1 MTEEQVLQTI
11 QKVVYRTANKYKFGY
26 YDYDDICQEG
36 FIIAMEG
43 LERYDGVRPLENFL
57 AVHVSNRLKNF
68 KRDNFCRQEA
78 ISASGSSW
86 LLNDT
91 KRFLMEP
98 LDISSI
104 RDEKESGMST
114 DDNFIADIETKEIVS
129 VIDKYLDVSM
139 RSDYLRMLHEV
150 YVPKHRREQIIE
162 TITNIIREHA
172 DEEG

>member
-78 ISASGSSW
+78 IPSSGSLAFRNNS
-86 LLNDT
+86 
-91 KRFLMEP
+91 KKFLMEP
-98 LDISSI
+98 LDISLI
-104 RDEKESGMST
+104 RDEKEPRMRTS
-114 DDNFIADIETKEIVS
+114 DDFIYDVETKEIIN

-172 DEEG
+172 NEEG

>member
-1 MTEEQVLQTI
+1 
-11 QKVVYRTANKYKFGY
+11 
-26 YDYDDICQEG
+26 
-36 FIIAMEG
+36 
-43 LERYDGVRPLENFL
+43 
-57 AVHVSNRLKNF
+57 
-68 KRDNFCRQEA
+68 
-78 ISASGSSW
+78 
-86 LLNDT
+86 
-91 KRFLMEP
+91 MEP

-162 TITNIIREHA
+162 TITNIVREHA